1 MPAAASQ
8 FTDLP
13 VVDISN
19 VKGNASDE
27 TKRQVWS
34 TFKYLLGSPG
44 WFNHS
49 IGDSIQC
56 KEVNVWGP
64 KDPSTASPSE
74 EAPRAETV
82 FEVEVTPDMCNLF
95 GILHG
100 GCTAYLIDQYGAF
113 FTFSV
118 DLLLTGNCYSCS
130 VTSTMALGCHIGEDG
145 TGLSQSMNIVWVEAA
160 PLGAKLRIVNT
171 SMVIRGRVRT
181 CRSELWNGNKLC
193 ASGVHSLVNAPKK
206 MIRASLPST
215 SAQQPPSNRNQ
226 PFTSPA
232 LGTSPIFAA
241 KL

>member
-100 GCTAYLIDQYGAF
+100 GCTAYLIDH
-113 FTFSV
+113 
-118 DLLLTGNCYSCS
+118 CS